1 MIQKSI
7 TTTPFD
13 IAYHGISVVSMG
25 SSWVVLRSPQ
35 IAGGGVSQ
43 SIDALVEILDQH
55 LQTWSTDEL
64 LTGKIGCSANG
75 IQWWSSRG
83 MAAMGIRL
91 EMMVTS
97 HKDP

>member
-64 LTGKIGCSANG
+64 LTGKIGCSALLG
-75 IQWWSSRG
+75 QWNPVVVQSWYG
-83 MAAMGIRL
+83 
-91 EMMVTS
+91 S
-97 HKDP
+97 HGNPTGDDGYQP